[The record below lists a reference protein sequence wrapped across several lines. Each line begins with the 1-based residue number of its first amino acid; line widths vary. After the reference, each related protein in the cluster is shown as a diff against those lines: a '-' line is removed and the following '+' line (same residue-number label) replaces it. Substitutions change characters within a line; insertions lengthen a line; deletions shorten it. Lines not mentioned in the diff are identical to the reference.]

1 MFNVSC
7 WESSSFLPIHL
18 HSETEGE
25 GAIPTW
31 DVPLLE
37 QRERSNGKAAGLSV
51 PLLEVP
57 HFGSSV
63 VLLDEAKHMAKYD
76 IHGMGHGKD
85 QKTLEDNN
93 TINLN
98 NSLNQDRKW
107 EWGGGSSTWRLVVW

>member
-7 WESSSFLPIHL
+7 WESSSFLPIYL
-18 HSETEGE
+18 HSGTEGE

-37 QRERSNGKAAGLSV
+37 QKERSNGKAAGLSV

-57 HFGSSV
+57 RVGSSV
-63 VLLDEAKHMAKYD
+63 ILLDEANHMAKYD

-85 QKTLEDNN
+85 Q
-93 TINLN
+93 
-98 NSLNQDRKW
+98 
-107 EWGGGSSTWRLVVW
+107 